1 MVIRLGKKR
10 GKHEEKAIN
19 LEDGDLFGLIL
30 RMLGG
35 SWIEV
40 YCSDETVRKVRIP
53 RSKRRVRVRENDIII
68 IRPWYGIDE
77 SRADLKDKLTPRH
90 IKNLL
95 QTKHREAILK
105 VLTDELKELYG
116 IE

>member
-1 MVIRLGKKR
+1 VSKLSKKR
-10 GKHEEKAIN
+10 KKHEEKTIT

-40 YCSDETVRKVRIP
+40 YCSDEKVRKVRIP
-53 RSKRRVRVRENDIII
+53 RSKRRVRVKENDVIIV
-68 IRPWYGIDE
+68 RPWYGIDE
-77 SRADLKDKLTPRH
+77 NRADLKDKLTPRH

-95 QTKHREAILK
+95 QTEHRDAILK

-116 IE
+116 IEE

>member
-1 MVIRLGKKR
+1 MPKRRKKQ
-10 GKHEEKAIN
+10 EEKEIKI
-19 LEDGDLFGLIL
+19 EEGDLFGLIL

-40 YCSDETVRKVRIP
+40 YCSDEQIRKVRIP
-53 RSKRRVRVRENDIII
+53 RSKRYIRVRENDVII

-77 SRADLKDKLTPRH
+77 SRADLKDKLMPRD
-90 IKNLL
+90 IRSLL
-95 QTKHREAILK
+95 QTEHAESLKKIL
-105 VLTDELKELYG
+105 TEELKEIYG

>member
-1 MVIRLGKKR
+1 MPKKR
-10 GKHEEKAIN
+10 RKHEEKEIKI
-19 LEDGDLFGLIL
+19 EEGDLFGLIL

-40 YCSDETVRKVRIP
+40 YCSDEQIRKVRIP
-53 RSKRRVRVRENDIII
+53 RSKRYVRVKENDVII

-77 SRADLKDKLTPRH
+77 SRADLKDKLMPRD
-90 IKNLL
+90 IKALL
-95 QTKHREAILK
+95 QTEHAESIKKIL
-105 VLTDELKELYG
+105 TEELKELYG